1 MRRRT
6 YVRATLFCALTAVA
20 AVPATAGAAPVHND
34 GLTIATTP
42 NHIVA
47 GTGVLIYGQL
57 KGSDVADQTI
67 YLYHRIVPAAEFT
80 IVSKTTTNATG
91 YYEFT
96 RADGVV
102 VTNRN
107 WYVTG
112 PNAAHSRTVHER
124 VASTLTLAESTGA
137 TTTGQKVL
145 FTGTVAPDH
154 ANEKV
159 LIQTQDST
167 TGSGWRTIA
176 KGLTNAASAFSIAHG
191 FRDGGDYTL
200 RAYLPGDARNTAG
213 SSDSSTLQV
222 QQTQN
227 PGFTINSSAPA
238 IGVGASATISG
249 TLYTN
254 QSAATPAPS
263 VPVELYARS
272 VNGAFKAVASATTQS
287 DGSYSFV
294 ESPVNNTVYKVAS
307 TTKPF
312 VHTAGLYEAVE
323 DSVSL
328 AASATSATVGSTVTF
343 SGAVTPDHTGHQIDL
358 QIQTPQGG
366 WQDVAEE
373 PISAGSRYSFDYRF
387 GQPSTFTVRA
397 RIFGGPENV
406 GAGSAPVTV
415 TVAGDAPASS
425 LPAAS

>member
-6 YVRATLFCALTAVA
+6 CARATLLCALTAVA
-20 AVPATAGAAPVHND
+20 AVPATAGAAPIHDD
-34 GLTIATTP
+34 GLTIAATP

-57 KGSDVADQTI
+57 KGSDVAGQTI
-67 YLYHRIVPAAEFT
+67 YLYHRIVPAAKFT
-80 IVSKTTTNATG
+80 IISKTTTDATG

-124 VASTLTLAESTGA
+124 VAATLTLAESSGA

-145 FTGTVAPDH
+145 FSGTVAPNH
-154 ANEKV
+154 PHEKV

-167 TGSGWRTIA
+167 TGSGWRTVA
-176 KGLTNAASAFSIAHG
+176 EGETNAASAFSIPHG

-200 RAYLPGDARNTAG
+200 RAYLPTDARNTAG
-213 SSDSSTLQV
+213 SSDSTTLQV

-238 IGVGASATISG
+238 ITVGASATISG
-249 TLYTN
+249 TLYAPGSTT
-254 QSAATPAPS
+254 TPEAS
-263 VPVELYARS
+263 VPVELYARG
-272 VNGAFKAVASATTQS
+272 VNGAFRAVASATTQS
-287 DGSYSFV
+287 DGSYSFDQ
-294 ESPVNNTVYKVAS
+294 SPVNNTVYEVA
-307 TTKPF
+307 TAAKPLRR
-312 VHTAGLYEAVE
+312 TASLYEAVA
-323 DSVSL
+323 DSVSMT
-328 AASATSATVGSTVTF
+328 ASATTATVGSAVTF
-343 SGAVTPDHTGHQIDL
+343 SGAVTPDHTGHLIDL
-358 QIQTPQGG
+358 QIQTPHGG
-366 WQDVAEE
+366 WQDVAQEQ
-373 PISAGSRYSFDYRF
+373 ISAGSRYSFAYRF
-387 GQPSTFTVRA
+387 GQPSTFVVRA

-415 TVAGDAPASS
+415 TVAGNAPPAS
-425 LPAAS
+425 LPAAT